1 MMTIDQ
7 IIVQAATEETVDRA
21 IVQEGPVD
29 NYTQKA
35 VIKEDLTQEE
45 KDLWDT
51 FVAMIKSKE

>member
-1 MMTIDQ
+1 MTIDQ